1 MRSNFFIWRLIR
13 LLFIFVKKIP
23 VMRIQPLVLLFATF
37 ILTNSFKAGEEI
49 KWVDFNTGYAT
60 AQKKNKIMLVD
71 VYTDW
76 CGWCKVMD
84 KETYAKSEI
93 AGIINADFVAIK
105 FNPEV
110 ANASYTYNGNTYNGK
125 QLEQAI
131 SNSRIRG
138 YPATMFMNTKNNKST
153 LISGFKTVDE
163 FKVILASA
171 KTELK

>member
-1 MRSNFFIWRLIR
+1 MRISSL
-13 LLFIFVKKIP
+13 LLFCLTLMV
-23 VMRIQPLVLLFATF
+23 
-37 ILTNSFKAGEEI
+37 TNSFKVAEEI
-49 KWVDFNTGYAT
+49 KWMDFNTGYAL
-60 AQKKNKIMLVD
+60 AQKKNKIMLID

-84 KETYAKSEI
+84 RETYAKSEI
-93 AGIINADFVAIK
+93 AELINENFVAIK

-138 YPATMFMNTKNNKST
+138 YPATMFINTKNNKST
-153 LISGFKTVDE
+153 LISGFKTVEE

-171 KTELK
+171 KTDLK